1 MKSCESQRADFYPVK
16 DENKQEHVAV
26 RYDFSCNGTHLEID
40 GDKMRLTYLYST
52 EKEAGDMLNS
62 REKEV
67 REYLGAGNGYLD
79 FSSWGI
85 TCGEGRTDNQG
96 IMSA

>member
-26 RYDFSCNGTHLEID
+26 RYDFSCNGTHLEIA

-79 FSSWGI
+79 LSSWGI
-85 TCGEGRTDNQG
+85 TCGEGRTGNQG
-96 IMSA
+96 MMSA